1 VDEVVGYFVFGQIEG
16 YLPSKIALFQEV
28 FLLKSVDNLLHY
40 ALESGDDLVK
50 YLFSDVAVLDVNG
63 RHRGLAQDR

>member
-1 VDEVVGYFVFGQIEG
+1 
-16 YLPSKIALFQEV
+16 
-28 FLLKSVDNLLHY
+28 VDNLLDY
-40 ALESGDDLVK
+40 ALEGRDDLVK